1 MPGPGIKAGT
11 PIIGSRSSILPF
23 CHNSPSFEL
32 EKAKE
37 VVVCKRL
44 AHTRPEE
51 SRCAN
56 PAIKSRLAYHSRENC
71 TNWEFG
77 SKCQLGN
84 GGREIGETARACE
97 TVKLSNVEYF
107 GF

>member
-44 AHTRPEE
+44 AHTRPEVAVCE
-51 SRCAN
+51 SSHQVEISV
-56 PAIKSRLAYHSRENC
+56 PLARE
-71 TNWEFG
+71 
-77 SKCQLGN
+77 LH
-84 GGREIGETARACE
+84 
-97 TVKLSNVEYF
+97 
-107 GF
+107 